1 MKIHTVFQKVI
12 INIFLL
18 VNVQLSVFF
27 EALYFLCIFIVYT
40 MFFFFAS
47 SVLECWHNLMNNCAI
62 HNDIF
67 PYIISVPIVSD
78 FII

>member
-27 EALYFLCIFIVYT
+27 EALYFLCICIVYT
-40 MFFFFAS
+40 MFFAS
-47 SVLECWHNLMNNCAI
+47 SVLEYWHNLMNNCAI
-62 HNDIF
+62 HNDIS
-67 PYIISVPIVSD
+67 PYIISVLMVSD